1 LKLLGKIWCDMTRHS
16 DMADASYVQS
26 TGISCTSSKKVRRI
40 FSLRF
45 HLLGNAQA
53 LKEFGEIDAAG
64 AARRWLAIGDGF
76 RFEQRLRKSLWR
88 GYVGLRRARFHRN
101 GDARPGQRHIRT
113 R

>member
-1 LKLLGKIWCDMTRHS
+1 VQQFRLLLNRKLCIAGQKEFGGKT
-16 DMADASYVQS
+16 A
-26 TGISCTSSKKVRRI
+26 GRRI

-64 AARRWLAIGDGF
+64 AARRWLAMGDGF

>member
-1 LKLLGKIWCDMTRHS
+1 MTRHGRS
-16 DMADASYVQS
+16 VIASYAQF
-26 TGISCTSSKKVRRI
+26 TGTSCTSAEKRRRI
-40 FSLRF
+40 FNLRF

-64 AARRWLAIGDGF
+64 AARRWLAMGDGF